1 MSCCFL
7 AIAPTAFA
15 SPEDLA
21 RYAALVVS
29 ADSLD
34 FGKYRFLTDEQ
45 RKIFYRYGDEVL
57 YAIGVYLMSF
67 EPAKNPKPM
76 PAAQLAE
83 GQKIFHREGCFNCR
97 TPLDYIPAAN

>member
-7 AIAPTAFA
+7 AIAPTALA
-15 SPEDLA
+15 APEDLA
-21 RYAALVVS
+21 RYTALVVS
-29 ADSLD
+29 ADSPD
-34 FGKYRFLTDEQ
+34 FGKYRFLTDQQ
-45 RKIFYRYGDEVL
+45 RMIFYRYGEEVL
-57 YAIGVYLMSF
+57 YAIGVYLMSL